1 MADDK
6 SQRGPQDAKR
16 INVHEDYEV
25 NYWSKSLGV
34 SPERLKKAVETAGV
48 MAEDVRKEL
57 GKA

>member
-16 INVHEDYEV
+16 INIQEDYEV
-25 NYWSKSLGV
+25 RYWSKTMGV
-34 SPERLKKAVETAGV
+34 SPERLKQAVEKAGV

-57 GKA
+57 AKA